1 VRQLWQELTWRRGSM
16 RVEQVTP
23 QVVELAPKELSPGV
37 LYISFKYKLALH
49 LCCCGCGEKVVTP
62 LSPAEWDLRL
72 VDGKATLHPSIGNW
86 SMACKS
92 HYVIRNNRIVWAG
105 GMTDRQM
112 AAVFSRDKA
121 SIDAMHRIAMDQ
133 SRNSDE
139 EALKH
144 SNSSS
149 IGDLLKAFWN
159 WLLGRNA

>member
-1 VRQLWQELTWRRGSM
+1 
-16 RVEQVTP
+16 
-23 QVVELAPKELSPGV
+23 
-37 LYISFKYKLALH
+37 
-49 LCCCGCGEKVVTP
+49 
-62 LSPAEWDLRL
+62 
-72 VDGKATLHPSIGNW
+72 
-86 SMACKS
+86 MACKS